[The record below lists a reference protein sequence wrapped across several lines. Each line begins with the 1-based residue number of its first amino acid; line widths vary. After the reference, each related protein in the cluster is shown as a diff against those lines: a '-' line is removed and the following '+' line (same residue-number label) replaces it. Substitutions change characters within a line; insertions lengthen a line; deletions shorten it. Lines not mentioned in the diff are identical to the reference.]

1 MKKAASGV
9 PCLRRSGFAPA
20 GRPLAV
26 LTYSIDRSTRPS
38 GCGLTRGKARLGVFR
53 LAGETAGLLLTLPH
67 LSRLNLGNS
76 YAREKAKLLKYSKA
90 P

>member
-9 PCLRRSGFAPA
+9 LAAWLCSRTPLTAPPVKAAAALPEERHVLACLGW
-20 GRPLAV
+20 
-26 LTYSIDRSTRPS
+26 
-38 GCGLTRGKARLGVFR
+38 
-53 LAGETAGLLLTLPH
+53 AGETAGPLLTLPH
-67 LSRLNLGNS
+67 LSRLDLGNS